1 MGDRIDLLH
10 WSKLVQLAPKFTYF
24 LDLILIKIICLV
36 SEVPQLSD
44 LIAHLVL
51 YLLTLL
57 NHTPIPLPRSLR
69 GLLALLLL
77 RVVV

>member
-10 WSKLVQLAPKFTYF
+10 WSKLVQLATKFTYF

-36 SEVPQLSD
+36 PEVPQLSD